1 MVAMDTR
8 HAGPRASRAEQRQ
21 FASTLKSTV
30 ALGRHRKGN
39 ELSAPTVP
47 NISSKFDDDDEV
59 FKKMQAALGEAQ
71 ERTELQLQEA
81 MKWRAEARALR
92 RRIKR
97 GPWSRGTWHERAG
110 LEEELAELQERINKA
125 EVVEPHRQQNRVRR
139 FERLKALWVET
150 GGSGRRIHNKNSTWA
165 VAMHGS
171 RLAQKRE
178 ERNVKR
184 REELDTKEL
193 LAWSVMHSIKDSG
206 VMLSNSDVCP
216 KCYKSMMMASD
227 GQLFCGKCIL
237 FFDNSNMGA
246 SSMMLDMNNAV
257 RRGGRQTHSTPYQ
270 SHSHFLE
277 RIKNIM
283 GTWRNIPPHVFT
295 DVTRYL
301 FKFKVPAHDHSTL
314 WVGREALAATGNHDF
329 YHQVHL
335 ILSHISAVAPP
346 QIPPVLQSEM
356 SILIR
361 MIHPKWKEIQR
372 LLDDEKARQDKLAG
386 RKVRRFKRN
395 SPNVG
400 YCLDFIA
407 VLRGHPELCTWNWA
421 IHDPINV
428 RLKDSIMELVCRT
441 YNWEFTPTKPK
452 RLAGDAGAATE
463 RRKTAFALAE
473 STLDDH
479 DWRPRTEAER
489 KAQDRRRQ
497 TRRGKKKG
505 DPKEC
510 RGINFHA
517 ARRLGKEVWMR
528 VDFVVRTIL
537 NWRMFLSEFNPW
549 EEIPQQIMEVEKLAI
564 EDTHV
569 HNIRQF
575 IASERK
581 EAATPTLPVNTRRRL
596 KNKKKNKKRQSKKRE
611 AEDALQQR
619 ETKRA
624 RT

>member
-1 MVAMDTR
+1 M
-8 HAGPRASRAEQRQ
+8 Q
-21 FASTLKSTV
+21 STV
-30 ALGRHRKGN
+30 ALGRHRKGS
-39 ELSAPTVP
+39 EQSAPQVP
-47 NISSKFDDDDEV
+47 DVSSKFDDDDEV
-59 FKKMQAALGEAQ
+59 FSKLRKAVAAAQAQVHKGVQDALQWRSEVRTLRRKIKHGPWTRAQ
-71 ERTELQLQEA
+71 WRERVGLQETVLELQ
-81 MKWRAEARALR
+81 ARIHR
-92 RRIKR
+92 
-97 GPWSRGTWHERAG
+97 
-110 LEEELAELQERINKA
+110 A
-125 EVVEPHRQQNRVRR
+125 EVVEPHRQQRRAQRVDKL
-139 FERLKALWVET
+139 EKLWMET
-150 GGSGRRIHNKNSTWA
+150 GGSGRRVHNRNSVWS

-171 RLAQKRE
+171 RLAQQKE
-178 ERNVKR
+178 ERNNKR

-193 LAWSVMHSIKDSG
+193 LAWSALHSIQDSG
-206 VMLSNSDVCP
+206 LMLSNSDVCP
-216 KCYKSMMMASD
+216 RCYEPMMVASD
-227 GQLFCGKCIL
+227 GQLFCGKCVV

-246 SSMMLDMNNAV
+246 SSMMLDMNNTV
-257 RRGGRQTHSTPYQ
+257 RRGGKQAHNAPYQ

-277 RIKNIM
+277 RIKNLM
-283 GTWRNIPPHVFT
+283 AVWRNIPPHVFT

-301 FKFKVPAHDHSTL
+301 FKFKVPKHDHSTL
-314 WVGREALAATGNHDF
+314 WVGREALAATGNHEF

-386 RKVRRFKRN
+386 RRVRRFKRN

-421 IHDPINV
+421 IHDPANV

-452 RLAGDAGAATE
+452 RLAGDAGAAAE
-463 RRKTAFALAE
+463 RRRAAFALAE

-489 KAQDRRRQ
+489 VAKDRRRQ
-497 TRRGKKKG
+497 TRRGATQG
-505 DPKEC
+505 GPKDC

-517 ARRLGKEVWMR
+517 ARRLGPQVWSR

-537 NWRMFLSEFNPW
+537 NWRMLLSEFNPW
-549 EEIPQQIMEVEKLAI
+549 VEIPDDIATVEALAVANN
-564 EDTHV
+564 DV

-575 IASERK
+575 IAAERR
-581 EAATPTLPVNTRRRL
+581 EAAAPTLPAGRVNKRKRRRHG
-596 KNKKKNKKRQSKKRE
+596 RPRE
-611 AEDALQQR
+611 PTAHNEATVASG
-619 ETKRA
+619 TKRA
-624 RT
+624 RTHNGAD